1 MMLFP
6 DYKINIIS
14 QNKSQ
19 LLYEIIFDKVIV
31 RLYGDAKYKRLEIKI
46 VIKAG
51 YKRRNVNLLEYLK
64 SIVDYLISNNY
75 VGIYEEKCV
84 DLLNPDIVKFLDI
97 KKLKITSGEIE
108 YIKEKFPN
116 LLTLYTINCTIYDRA
131 NIGALNCGY
140 IDFKSNITS
149 LDSFNGF
156 SGRYLVFNESNILNN
171 NKNFLHLYN
180 VTLKFDNI
188 DIYYETLL
196 LMLDAPNLRKLEI
209 IRPKNKKL
217 SDNDLLFISG
227 LYNLESI
234 NIDAIISSMEQI
246 KKLEYLREIKGI
258 LLSNPIEMEKIKQIN
273 KKYFDIIKSSGAS
286 DEVLGNYLMYQSVMF
301 YNKYLDLL
309 NKLHVS
315 RIERVNWENKI
326 SLNDLERIRK
336 ELIIISKM
344 SYKEKRK
351 ISKEVKEVT
360 LKDQLDG
367 LDFDG
372 ILTNEEDYIVNSR
385 PFQDGGIDYYV
396 KSKKILLDE

>member
-1 MMLFP
+1 MLFP

-19 LLYEIIFDKVIV
+19 LLYNIIFDKVIV
-31 RLYGDAKYKRLEIKI
+31 RLYGDAKYKRLEMKI

-51 YKRRNVNLLEYLK
+51 CRRRNVNLLEYLK
-64 SIVDYLISNNY
+64 AIVDYLISNNY
-75 VGIYEEKCV
+75 VCIYEEKCV

-97 KKLKITSGEIE
+97 EKLKITSGEIE

-116 LLTLYTINCTIYDRA
+116 LLTLNTSYCTIYDKA
-131 NIGALNCGY
+131 NIGVLNCGY
-140 IDFKSNITS
+140 MDYKSNITS

-156 SGRYLVFNESNILNN
+156 KGRYLVFQESNILNN

-180 VTLKFDNI
+180 VTLKFCNT
-188 DIYYETLL
+188 DINYETLF

-217 SDNDLLFISG
+217 SANDLLFISG

-234 NIDAIISSMEQI
+234 DIDAIINSMEQI
-246 KKLEYLREIKGI
+246 KKLECLREIKGI
-258 LLSNPIEMEKIKQIN
+258 LLSNPIEMEKIKQIK

-286 DEVLGNYLMYQSVMF
+286 DEALEDYLMHQSVMF

-309 NKLHVS
+309 NELYVS

-326 SLNDLERIRK
+326 SLNDLEKIRK

-344 SYKEKRK
+344 FYKERRK

-367 LDFDG
+367 LCFDG
-372 ILTNEEDYIVNSR
+372 ILTDEEDYIVNSR
-385 PFQDGGIDYYV
+385 PFQDGGIDYYI
-396 KSKKILLDE
+396 KRKKIILDR